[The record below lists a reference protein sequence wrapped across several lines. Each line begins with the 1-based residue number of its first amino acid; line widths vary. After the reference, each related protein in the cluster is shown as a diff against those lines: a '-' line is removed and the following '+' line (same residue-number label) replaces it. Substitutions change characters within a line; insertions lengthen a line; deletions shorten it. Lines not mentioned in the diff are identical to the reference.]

1 VTYKFVEDTS
11 GVVFQPAPIEGFEVG
26 EGPWL
31 KIQMYSRGFA
41 KFVAEKG
48 DMRSKRSGAVID
60 EEAQRN
66 CSSSGHD
73 GFAEI
78 LRLRN
83 EAHLRASSGATGTK
97 SAKAVDGDKLKAL
110 FGKRPAENTA

>member
-1 VTYKFVEDTS
+1 
-11 GVVFQPAPIEGFEVG
+11 
-26 EGPWL
+26 
-31 KIQMYSRGFA
+31 
-41 KFVAEKG
+41 
-48 DMRSKRSGAVID
+48 MRSKRSGAVID

-78 LRLRN
+78 LCLRA
-83 EAHLRASSGATGTK
+83 EAHLRASSCVADTK
-97 SAKAVDGDKLKAL
+97 SANAVHNDKLKAL